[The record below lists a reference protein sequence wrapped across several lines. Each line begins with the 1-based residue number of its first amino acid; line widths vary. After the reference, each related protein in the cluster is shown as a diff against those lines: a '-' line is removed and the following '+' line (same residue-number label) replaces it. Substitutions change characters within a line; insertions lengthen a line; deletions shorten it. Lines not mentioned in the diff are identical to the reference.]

1 MTGKANIRDPRKRK
15 IREASRNSNINF
27 TQSRGTQYGNG
38 ISPASSSPYLYT
50 EGDLNLNT
58 YDIINVDR
66 MLFATAAGSG
76 DTVAVTDYGIEA
88 IASGTSTPYGL
99 TYQIPTGKIHTF
111 NVGSVG
117 ALVVSD
123 SAVVATVDMTTAN
136 INLGGF
142 KIKYSEISTP
152 SPNPAANE
160 GFMYAKDVS
169 GVTTPMWLD
178 SAGTETSLLGGGSGG
193 ANQSL
198 SNLTSPTAINQ
209 DLNMGTNSISNAG
222 AITSSSADPADTGFI
237 RMGNGEF
244 LAWEASPAHTTDGLI
259 TYNSSERFQFNGTI
273 APDVSGGQTIGASG
287 MEWGTVYAQSLDI
300 SGPVLFNDSALF
312 STIVS
317 NLIPSGTRSLGDS
330 TDEWEDLRI
339 DGIAY
344 IDTLSNI
351 GDIIVSA
358 DLDFDTGKY
367 PDLADTST
375 SVSGTGIQLP
385 LNGSSNAACEGF
397 VIIKVNGAT
406 KKIPYYS

>member
-58 YDIINVDR
+58 YDIINIDR

-76 DTVAVTDYGIEA
+76 DTIAVTDYGIEA

-136 INLGGF
+136 INLGAF

-160 GFMYAKDVS
+160 GFMYSKDVS

-178 SAGTETSLLGGGSGG
+178 SAGTETSLLGGGSSGWVGTATSTLDMNNFNIEDVNVLKINSGSAGSADSFTMFGTSSAGTINLIDDTDTFNIQVDGTSRLTISDSLVTSSVPISATGIQDVGQIYLDG
-193 ANQSL
+193 AGTNDLLIAGTIDGLEYKVPTGDEHQFFVNNVERMAIKSTHTNIENWIDIR
-198 SNLTSPTAINQ
+198 SPTTTSPTN
-209 DLNMGTNSISNAG
+209 T
-222 AITSSSADPADTGFI
+222 
-237 RMGNGEF
+237 
-244 LAWEASPAHTTDGLI
+244 
-259 TYNSSERFQFNGTI
+259 
-273 APDVSGGQTIGASG
+273 
-287 MEWGTVYAQSLDI
+287 
-300 SGPVLFNDSALF
+300 
-312 STIVS
+312 
-317 NLIPSGTRSLGDS
+317 
-330 TDEWEDLRI
+330 
-339 DGIAY
+339 AY
-344 IDTLSNI
+344 
-351 GDIIVSA
+351 
-358 DLDFDTGKY
+358 
-367 PDLADTST
+367 
-375 SVSGTGIQLP
+375 TGIV
-385 LNGSSNAACEGF
+385 GWF
-397 VIIKVNGAT
+397 KIKVAGGDYRMPVWAA
-406 KKIPYYS
+406 P